1 MSPRAA
7 KTRKREKRTVREIF
21 SSSAATR
28 VLICL
33 LGVAVIMAL
42 FEAAIVPMRY
52 NLTVGM
58 VPTSTI
64 AATKDVVDELSTQ
77 KKRDEAAAQVT
88 PTYRFQEGVT
98 ETVMNDFDQIFA
110 QLRTARQYAA
120 TLPDYSSLRVFSR
133 DELEYARSLITLVS
147 LSDYQLT
154 SLMRSTQAEL
164 EEAYTLVFAALQSTM
179 QGHVTEG
186 QESNAVY
193 NIRQIVNYRVSIPL
207 GQNVVPAVL
216 NACIRANMLID
227 QEATDAARETA
238 REGVE
243 PVVYKQG
250 QNIVVRGEGR
260 ITANQLAMLSTLGLL
275 SNGEADMTIYMGAAV
290 LVVVVM
296 AGMLLLLRHFPH
308 VHVMDDN
315 GRLLLMLTVMAM
327 SLSVCVLGR
336 LANSYFAPTMMCA
349 LLVTA
354 LLGLAPGVVC
364 NAALTILVAAL
375 AAGGSEE
382 YAEKMALLLA
392 SGLLSGTAAAMVMY
406 HKGTRLWVL
415 VSGLV
420 GTAVDFVAIMA
431 LGLMTNNELSGSLV
445 IAAWRA
451 GGSAVGTLLCIA
463 VQPLLEMIFNL
474 PTPMKLMEL
483 SNPNQPLLQR
493 LLLEAPGTYHHST
506 IVSNLAEAAAQAIG
520 ANALLA
526 RVGGY
531 YHDIGK
537 LKRPTYFTE
546 NQMGGVNVHEHTD
559 PYVSAAIITS
569 HTRDGVA
576 LAKAYRLPTAVQDI
590 IAQHHGNTPVMY
602 FYHKALQMAGGNPVD
617 IENFRYDGNPPKT
630 KEGAIVMVC
639 DTIEAAVRTMKNP
652 TMDGIEEFIVKL
664 VRGKLEDGQLNDCPL
679 TLRDIDQICAAA
691 TQVLAGV
698 FHERIEYP
706 DMDDIKLRAARAA
719 KTDLAVEEANIE
731 AENAVSFVEP
741 EAGAA
746 PTVEL
751 TAPKAPQRVEIE
763 TGAELEEVQPLMAAK
778 PVPIDE
784 LVVIE
789 PLPTKEMERELMAK
803 MEGQIPLDE
812 EEREKERVTQ
822 PEDMT

>member
-1 MSPRAA
+1 MSPRAV
-7 KTRKREKRTVREIF
+7 KRGKNGKRSLREF
-21 SSSAATR
+21 FLSDAAIR
-28 VLICL
+28 ALICL
-33 LGVAVIMAL
+33 LGTALIMVL

-52 NLTVGM
+52 NLEVGM
-58 VPTSTI
+58 VPGSTI

-77 KKRDEAAAQVT
+77 RRRDEAAAQVT

-98 ETVMNDFDQIFA
+98 ETVMSNFDQIFA
-110 QLRTARQYAA
+110 QLRAVRQYAA
-120 TLPDYSSLRVFSR
+120 MLPDASGVRVYSRE
-133 DELEYARSLITLVS
+133 ELQYAHGLLTLIK

-154 SLMRSTQAEL
+154 SLMRSSQAEL
-164 EEAYTLVFAALQSTM
+164 EEAYTLLYAALQSTM
-179 QGHVTEG
+179 QGHVTQG
-186 QESNAVY
+186 QENTAVY

-216 NACIRANMLID
+216 TACIQANMIID
-227 QEATDAARETA
+227 QEVTEAAREAA
-238 REGVE
+238 REAVE

-275 SNGEADMTIYMGAAV
+275 SSGEVDMSIYLGAAG
-290 LVVVVM
+290 LVALVM
-296 AGMLLLLRHFPH
+296 IGMLLLLRHFPH
-308 VHVMDDN
+308 VHVMNDN
-315 GRLLLMLTVMAM
+315 GRLMLMLTTMAM
-327 SLSVCVLGR
+327 SLSMCVLAR
-336 LANSYFAPTMMCA
+336 LANSYFAPIMMCA

-364 NAALTILVAAL
+364 NAALTVLVAAL

-382 YAEKMALLLA
+382 YAQIMTLLLV
-392 SGLLSGTAAAMVMY
+392 SGLLSGTAAAMMMH

-415 VSGLV
+415 VSGVL
-420 GTAVDFVAIMA
+420 GAAVDFATVMA
-431 LGLMTNNELSGSLV
+431 LGLMTKNEPASFLA

-483 SNPNQPLLQR
+483 SNPNQPLLRR

-537 LKRPTYFTE
+537 LKRPSYFTE
-546 NQMGGVNVHEHTD
+546 NQLGGVNAHEHTD

-576 LAKAYRLPTAVQDI
+576 LAKAYRLPEAVQTI
-590 IAQHHGNTPVMY
+590 IAEHHGNTPVMY
-602 FYHKALQMAGGNPVD
+602 FYHKALQMADGNPVD
-617 IENFRYDGNPPKT
+617 VENFRYDGHPPKT
-630 KEGAIVMVC
+630 KEGAIVMLC

-652 TMDGIEEFIVKL
+652 TMSEIEEFIVKL

-679 TLRDIDQICAAA
+679 TLRDIDRICSAAA
-691 TQVLAGV
+691 QVLSGV

-706 DMDDIKLRAARAA
+706 DMDEIRVRAARP
-719 KTDLAVEEANIE
+719 DFAVEEANID
-731 AENAVSFVEP
+731 AEDAVTFVEP
-741 EAGAA
+741 EKGEA

-751 TAPKAPQRVEIE
+751 TAPKPLQRVEPE
-763 TGAELEEVQPLMAAK
+763 AGTELTEVKLPQVTK

-784 LVVIE
+784 LVTIE

-803 MEGQIPLDE
+803 MEGQIPLE
-812 EEREKERVTQ
+812 EDQNGEKVAQ

>member
-1 MSPRAA
+1 MSPRKAG
-7 KTRKREKRTVREIF
+7 KNGKRTVRDYF
-21 SSSAATR
+21 RSSFVTR
-28 VLICL
+28 ALICL
-33 LGVAVIMAL
+33 LGVAVIMIL

-52 NLTVGM
+52 NLEVGM
-58 VPTSTI
+58 VPNSTI

-77 KKRDEAAAQVT
+77 QKREEAAAQVT

-98 ETVMNDFDQIFA
+98 ETVMHHFDQIFA
-110 QLRTARQYAA
+110 QLRTVRQYAA
-120 TLPDYSSLRVFSR
+120 MLPDVSVMRVYSRE
-133 DELEYARSLITLVS
+133 ELEYAHNLLTLIT

-154 SLMRSTQAEL
+154 SLMRSSQEEL
-164 EEAYTLVFAALQSTM
+164 EEAYTLLYAALQSTM
-179 QGHVTEG
+179 QGHVTQG

-216 NACIRANMLID
+216 TACIQANMIID
-227 QEATDAARETA
+227 QEATEAAREAA
-238 REGVE
+238 REAVE

-275 SNGEADMTIYMGAAV
+275 SGGEADMSIYLGAALLVILV
-290 LVVVVM
+290 L
-296 AGMLLLLRHFPH
+296 AGILLLLRHFSALH
-308 VHVMDDN
+308 VIDDN
-315 GRLLLMLTVMAM
+315 GRLMLMLTILAM
-327 SLSVCVLGR
+327 SLSMSVLAR
-336 LANSYFAPTMMCA
+336 LANSYLAPTMMCA

-354 LLGLAPGVVC
+354 LLGLTPGVVC
-364 NAALTILVAAL
+364 NAGITILVAAL

-382 YAEKMALLLA
+382 YAEKMALLLV
-392 SGLLSGTAAAMVMY
+392 SGLLAGTTAAMVMH

-415 VSGLV
+415 VSGLAGGV
-420 GTAVDFVAIMA
+420 VDFAAIMA
-431 LGLMTNNELSGSLV
+431 MGLMTSSELSGSLT

-451 GGSAVGTLLCIA
+451 GGAVLGTLLCIA
-463 VQPLLEMIFNL
+463 LQPLLEMIFNL

-483 SNPNQPLLQR
+483 SNPNQPLLRR

-537 LKRPTYFTE
+537 LKRPSYFTE
-546 NQMGGVNVHEHTD
+546 NQMGGVNAHEHTD

-569 HTRDGVA
+569 HTQDGVA
-576 LAKAYRLPTAVQDI
+576 LAKAYRLPQAVQNI
-590 IAQHHGNTPVMY
+590 IAEHHGNTPVMY
-602 FYHKALQMAGGNPVD
+602 FYHKALQMANGNPVD
-617 IENFRYDGNPPKT
+617 IESFRYDGYPPRT
-630 KEGAIVMVC
+630 KESAIVMVC

-664 VRGKLEDGQLNDCPL
+664 VRGKLEDGQLSDCPL
-679 TLRDIDQICAAA
+679 TLRDIDRICAAA

-706 DMDDIKLRAARAA
+706 DMDDINARTAEP
-719 KTDLAVEEANIE
+719 DLAVEEANIE
-731 AENAVSFVEP
+731 AENAVTFVEP
-741 EAGAA
+741 ADGEAPA
-746 PTVEL
+746 VEL
-751 TAPKAPQRVEIE
+751 TAPKPAQKVEPEAAQELLPIE
-763 TGAELEEVQPLMAAK
+763 PPAVTK
-778 PVPIDE
+778 PVLVDE
-784 LVVIE
+784 LVTIE
-789 PLPTKEMERELMAK
+789 PLPTKEMEQELMAK
-803 MEGQIPLDE
+803 MEGQLPLNE
-812 EEREKERVTQ
+812 EERESGRVDQ

>member
-1 MSPRAA
+1 MSPRKAG
-7 KTRKREKRTVREIF
+7 KNRKRTVAEFFR
-21 SSSAATR
+21 SSAATR
-28 VLICL
+28 ALICL
-33 LGVAVIMAL
+33 LGTAVIMVL

-52 NLTVGM
+52 NLEVGM

-64 AATKDVVDELSTQ
+64 SAIKDVVDELSTQ
-77 KKRDEAAAQVT
+77 QKREEAAAQVT

-98 ETVMNDFDQIFA
+98 ETVMSNFDQIFA
-110 QLRTARQYAA
+110 QLRAVRQYAA
-120 TLPDYSSLRVFSR
+120 MLPDSASMRVYSR
-133 DELEYARSLITLVS
+133 DELQYAHNLLTLVT

-154 SLMRSTQAEL
+154 SLMRSSQEEL
-164 EEAYTLVFAALQSTM
+164 EEAYTLLYAALQSTM
-179 QGHVTEG
+179 QGHVTQG

-193 NIRQIVNYRVSIPL
+193 SIRQIVNYRVSIPL

-216 NACIRANMLID
+216 TACVQANMIID
-227 QEATDAARETA
+227 QEATEAAREAA
-238 REGVE
+238 REAVE

-275 SNGEADMTIYMGAAV
+275 SNGEADMSIYLGAAV
-290 LVVVVM
+290 LVILVM
-296 AGMLLLLRHFPH
+296 TGMLLLLRHFPH

-315 GRLLLMLTVMAM
+315 GRLLLMLTTMAM
-327 SLSVCVLGR
+327 SLSMSVLAR
-336 LANSYFAPTMMCA
+336 LANAYLAPTLMCA

-382 YAEKMALLLA
+382 YTEKMALLLV
-392 SGLLSGTAAAMVMY
+392 SGVLSGTTAAMMMH

-415 VSGLV
+415 VSGLAGGV
-420 GTAVDFVAIMA
+420 VDFAAIMA
-431 LGLMTNNELSGSLV
+431 LGMMTNSELSGSLV

-451 GGSAVGTLLCIA
+451 GGAVLGMLLCIA

-483 SNPNQPLLQR
+483 SNPNQPLLRR

-520 ANALLA
+520 ANSLLA

-537 LKRPTYFTE
+537 LKRPSYFTE

-559 PYVSAAIITS
+559 PYVSAAIITA

-576 LAKAYRLPTAVQDI
+576 LAKAYRLPEAVQNI

-617 IENFRYDGNPPKT
+617 IENFRYDGFPPRT
-630 KEGAIVMVC
+630 KEGAIVMLC

-679 TLRDIDQICAAA
+679 TLQDIDRICAAA

-706 DMDDIKLRAARAA
+706 DMDDIKIQSVRS
-719 KTDLAVEEANIE
+719 DLAAEENNTE
-731 AENAVSFVEP
+731 AENAVAFVEP
-741 EAGAA
+741 ETGDA
-746 PTVEL
+746 PAVEL
-751 TAPKAPQRVEIE
+751 TASKPAQKVEPE
-763 TGAELEEVQPLMAAK
+763 MGPELMPVPPPAAAK
-778 PVPIDE
+778 PVPVDE
-784 LVVIE
+784 LVTIE
-789 PLPTKEMERELMAK
+789 PLPTKDMEQELMAK
-803 MEGQIPLDE
+803 MEGQIPLNE
-812 EEREKERVTQ
+812 EEGNGDWAGQ

>member
-1 MSPRAA
+1 
-7 KTRKREKRTVREIF
+7 
-21 SSSAATR
+21 
-28 VLICL
+28 
-33 LGVAVIMAL
+33 
-42 FEAAIVPMRY
+42 
-52 NLTVGM
+52 
-58 VPTSTI
+58 
-64 AATKDVVDELSTQ
+64 
-77 KKRDEAAAQVT
+77 
-88 PTYRFQEGVT
+88 
-98 ETVMNDFDQIFA
+98 MNDFDQIFA

-227 QEATDAARETA
+227 QEATDAARDTA
-238 REGVE
+238 RDAVE

-260 ITANQLAMLSTLGLL
+260 ISANQLAMLSTLGLL
-275 SNGEADMTIYMGAAV
+275 SNGEADMTIYMGAAA

-327 SLSVCVLGR
+327 SLSVCVLAR
-336 LANSYFAPTMMCA
+336 LANTYLAPTMMCA

-354 LLGLAPGVVC
+354 LLGLVPGVVC
-364 NAALTILVAAL
+364 NAALTVLVAAL

-576 LAKAYRLPTAVQDI
+576 LAKAYRLPAAVQDI

-706 DMDDIKLRAARAA
+706 DMDDIKQRAARAA

-731 AENAVSFVEP
+731 AENAVAFVEP

-763 TGAELEEVQPLMAAK
+763 TGAELQEVQPLMAAK
-778 PVPIDE
+778 PVPVDE
-784 LVVIE
+784 LVTIE

-812 EEREKERVTQ
+812 EEREKERVMQ